1 MEWYNKGGKEF
12 LAIDLRT
19 DKGRKDAVK
28 FLKLEKEWKPF
39 EAKHKGKNTKLPNI
53 LFDFYVMLIE
63 NDPPNLWKFSPVEL
77 WHRIM
82 AIITVLVCSGIDHS
96 NALVTL
102 YTLNEHSFVFDKK
115 MNSNKKIT
123 TITLLNKVHN
133 ALTKG
138 NDLLDTPIHVQVHAL
153 RSPDV
158 DLVKLAYAFRIKSE
172 AISYGKTTSSR
183 PSSWIS
189 IADFIHGELQS
200 ITEESIEQTPIFNE
214 GERPPIYPA
223 YNQQQAKKEY
233 CLTSNSIN
241 DSWGGIH
248 SVLDD
253 DIVRDYNRR
262 PFDHDVRNRMK
273 NHLTR
278 QSNNKDSTVAPPF
291 ALDYDSL
298 SEEPGQVTKSSW
310 GPTSLIYNAYWFVAP
325 LAHFLQGGI
334 ENVNECDITET
345 DKLINIIGFTQ
356 RFHLGAQS
364 MFQSNLQASATMEY
378 YDLKYKPQ
386 KYINDKDVEDGFI
399 CTLVAL
405 VSMINS
411 CLAFAGS
418 HTSLSAEMKLK
429 KLNEMADLLTG
440 AIKAID
446 GVQNKPFFKCTM
458 LHLGE
463 IEFYFF

>member
-1 MEWYNKGGKEF
+1 MEWFNNGGKEF
-12 LAIDLRT
+12 LAIDLRK
-19 DKGRKDAVK
+19 DQGRKDAVK
-28 FLKLEKEWKPF
+28 FLNLEEEWKQF
-39 EAKHKGKNTKLPNI
+39 EAKHKGKNTKLPKI
-53 LFDFYVMLIE
+53 FFDFYVMLIE
-63 NDPPNLWKFSPVEL
+63 NNPPKLWKFSPVEL

-102 YTLNEHSFVFDKK
+102 YTLDEHSFVFDKK

-123 TITLLNKVHN
+123 TITLLNKVHKE
-133 ALTKG
+133 LTEG
-138 NDLLDTPIHVQVHAL
+138 NDLLDTHIHVQVHAL
-153 RSPDV
+153 KSPDV
-158 DLVKLAYAFRIKSE
+158 DLVKLASAFRHKSE
-172 AISYGKTTSSR
+172 TISYGKTTSSR
-183 PSSWIS
+183 PSPWIS
-189 IADFIHGELQS
+189 IANFIHGELQS
-200 ITEESIEQTPIFNE
+200 ITEESIEQRAVFNE
-214 GERPPIYPA
+214 GERSPISPA
-223 YNQQQAKKEY
+223 YNQQKAEKEY
-233 CLTSNSIN
+233 NSNNNSIT
-241 DSWGGIH
+241 DSWGGIP

-278 QSNNKDSTVAPPF
+278 QSNNEDSTVAPPF
-291 ALDYDSL
+291 PLDYDSF
-298 SEEPGQVTKSSW
+298 SKEPGQVTSTSW
-310 GPTSLIYNAYWFVAP
+310 GPTSMVYNAYWFVAP

-345 DKLINIIGFTQ
+345 DKLINIISFTQ

-364 MFQSNLQASATMEY
+364 MFQSNLQASATMQY
-378 YDLKYKPQ
+378 YDLKYKSQ
-386 KYINDKDVEDGFI
+386 KYINDKDIEDGFI
-399 CTLVAL
+399 GTLVAL

-418 HTSLSAEMKLK
+418 RTSLSAEIKLK
-429 KLNEMADLLTG
+429 ELNEVADLLSG
-440 AIKAID
+440 AIKSID
-446 GVQNKPFFKCTM
+446 GAQNKPFFKCTM